1 MIKSP
6 FMIYFVPKRRIKK
19 LSTMQ
24 IPEIKSRLSI
34 QAVLAHYGLAA
45 DRNHR
50 LLCPFHP
57 DKTPSLQVYPK
68 TNTWTCFSSNCTAGS
83 GDAIEFIRL
92 KEKITKHE
100 AIVKA
105 QALIDNGQWIMENEK
120 AKSGKESTQ
129 PVAVDYHELF
139 PRLQSAR
146 QKSARAR
153 AYLKSRNLENT
164 ECGFNTGK
172 EMEGMKHCVIFPLK
186 GPDGSITGLYGR
198 STVNHDVS
206 RHYYSAHRRGL
217 YPGYLSGETT
227 RLILTEAVIDAATL
241 LKLPEITA
249 IYAILACYGTNGLT
263 PEHKQ
268 AIAKL
273 ENLKEIV
280 LFFDGDDPGRE
291 AVRKH
296 ATALKEIRGEIMI
309 SVVDTPEG
317 EDVNSLSISHTP
329 EIFAHLLET
338 RQDFFLSTEKSSLER
353 KEDPQD
359 ENPLAAVLL
368 NPPASSLNTANSE
381 YITFATDGLQMALL
395 GGVNLAGLDRLR
407 VTLKIRRTD
416 SIDSLHSVR
425 QSLDLYHAEYL
436 DRFIAR
442 ASERLEISVTTLTK
456 ALAQLTEQ
464 VEQYRLSRI
473 ESLKERKPDKR
484 QLTEDHIQRAVNYLK
499 SPDLMERTWKD
510 LGLAGV
516 VGQENNRLLMYLVFT
531 SRLRENPLHII
542 SLGSSGAGKT
552 YLQEKISELIPDEDK
567 LEITML
573 SENAFYY
580 FEQKQL
586 RHKLVLIEDLD
597 GAEAVLY
604 PLRELQT
611 KRKISKT
618 IPVKDSKGNLKT
630 VTLHVE
636 GPICLA
642 GTTTKE
648 RLYEDNAN
656 RSLLIYVDPS
666 PEHRER
672 IMEYQ
677 RRLSAGRVDSAR
689 EERLKELFRDA
700 QSVLKPVGVRNPY
713 AEYLKLPEQ
722 VFKPLRTNV
731 HYLAFIETVTFYC
744 QYQRSVKRDPES
756 GQGYVETTLEDI
768 AWANR
773 LLREVLLTKS
783 DELPHAVRD
792 FFEGLKAWVKKEKL
806 ESFCARDVQQRL
818 RMYPVKVNRYL
829 HELESRW
836 LIKRVGGNRK
846 SGFEYQVHRWEEYSR
861 LTHGVDVL
869 DQVLEDLKA
878 GRGMKKQPVPS
889 RVEV

>member
-1 MIKSP
+1 MEIN
-6 FMIYFVPKRRIKK
+6 
-19 LSTMQ
+19 
-24 IPEIKSRLSI
+24 EIKSRLSI
-34 QAVLAHYGLAA
+34 QAVLAHYGLAT

-50 LLCPFHP
+50 LLCPFHT

-105 QALIDNGQWIMENEK
+105 QQLLGNREWKMDHEK
-120 AKSGKESTQ
+120 AKSMITAKE
-129 PVAVDYHELF
+129 PAEVDYDEWF

-146 QKSARAR
+146 QKSAKAR
-153 AYLKSRNLENT
+153 DYLKSRNLDQA

-172 EMEGMKHCVIFPLK
+172 EMDGMKHCVIFPLK
-186 GPDGSITGLYGR
+186 NQGGTITGLYGR
-198 STVNHDVS
+198 STVNNDTS
-206 RHYYSAHRRGL
+206 KHYYSAHRSGL
-217 YPGYLSGETT
+217 YPGYPSGETT

-241 LKLPEITA
+241 EQLPEIA
-249 IYAILACYGTNGLT
+249 AEYVILACYGTNGLT
-263 PEHKQ
+263 PEHKE
-268 AIAKL
+268 AIKGL
-273 ENLKEIV
+273 KNLKEIV

-291 AVRKH
+291 AVGKQ
-296 ATALKEIRGEIMI
+296 ATTLKQLCPEILI
-309 SVVDTPEG
+309 SAVDTPEG
-317 EDVNSLSISHTP
+317 EDVNSLSISHSP

-338 RQDFFLSTEKSSLER
+338 RKDFFLSTEESSMES
-353 KEDPQD
+353 KEDPQA
-359 ENPLAAVLL
+359 ENPVAAVLL
-368 NPPASSLNTANSE
+368 NTPAPKLNTTNSE

-395 GGVNLAGLDRLR
+395 GGVNLGQLDRLR
-407 VTLKIRRTD
+407 VTVKIRRSD
-416 SIDSLHSVR
+416 SIDPLHSVR
-425 QSLDLYHAEYL
+425 QSVDLYHAEYL

-442 ASERLEISVTTLTK
+442 ASERLEVSVTVLTK

-484 QLTEDHIQRAVNYLK
+484 QLTQDRIQRAVNYLK
-499 SPDLMERTWKD
+499 SSDLMERTWKD

-552 YLQEKISELIPDEDK
+552 YLQEKISELIPDQDK

-580 FEQKQL
+580 FEQNEL

-636 GPICLA
+636 GPICVA

-656 RSLLIYVDPS
+656 RSLLIYVDGS

-677 RRLSAGRVDSAR
+677 RRLSAGRINPAR

-722 VFKPLRTNV
+722 VFKPLRTNA

-783 DELPHAVRD
+783 DELPHAVRE

-806 ESFCARDVQQRL
+806 ESFCARDLQQRL

-836 LIKRVGGNRK
+836 LIRRVGGNRK

-878 GRGMKKQPVPS
+878 GRGMKKQPAPS
-889 RVEV
+889 QMEV

>member
-1 MIKSP
+1 MQFSVTLPLICSN
-6 FMIYFVPKRRIKK
+6 IK
-19 LSTMQ
+19 LSTME
-24 IPEIKSRLSI
+24 INEIKSRLSI
-34 QAVLAHYGLAA
+34 ETVLAHYNLKP

-50 LLCPFHP
+50 LLCPFHQ
-57 DKTPSLQVYPK
+57 DTTPSLQVYPE
-68 TNTWTCFSSNCTAGS
+68 TGTWTCFSSNCTAGS
-83 GDAIEFIRL
+83 GDVIEFISL
-92 KEKITKHE
+92 MEKITKHQ
-100 AIVKA
+100 AILKA
-105 QALIDNGQWIMENEK
+105 QTLIGAPMQAQIPEPVHVQPTALQDLNTLFEK
-120 AKSGKESTQ
+120 
-129 PVAVDYHELF
+129 L
-139 PRLQSAR
+139 RSAL
-146 QKSARAR
+146 QKSAKAR
-153 AYLKSRNLENT
+153 QYLKSRNLDQV
-164 ECGFNTGK
+164 ECGYNSGK
-172 EMEGMKHCVIFPLK
+172 EMEGMKHCIIFPLK
-186 GPDGSITGLYGR
+186 DCTGTITGFYGR
-198 STVNHDVS
+198 SIINNDTAK
-206 RHYYSAHRRGL
+206 HYYSAGRSGL
-217 YPGYLSGETT
+217 YPGYPVPETT
-227 RLILTEAVIDAATL
+227 RLILTEAIIDAATL
-241 LKLPEITA
+241 LQLSKIINDYEI
-249 IYAILACYGTNGLT
+249 LSCYGTNGLT
-263 PEHKQ
+263 QEHKE
-268 AIAKL
+268 AIL
-273 ENLKEIV
+273 ELQQLTEII
-280 LFFDGDDPGRE
+280 LFFDGDPPGRE
-291 AVRKH
+291 AVEKH
-296 ATALKEIRGEIMI
+296 VATLKDI
-309 SVVDTPEG
+309 SQAVTVSFVETPEG
-317 EDVNSLSISHTP
+317 EDINSLSISHEP
-329 EIFAHLLET
+329 EVFSHLLES
-338 RQDFFLSTEKSSLER
+338 RHDFFLSTETGSIER
-353 KEDPQD
+353 KEDQQA
-359 ENPLAAVLL
+359 ENPLAAVLS
-368 NPPASSLNTANSE
+368 NPSAAKLNTANTE
-381 YITFATDGLQMALL
+381 YITFATDGLQIALL
-395 GGVNLAGLDRLR
+395 GGVNLGGLDRMR
-407 VTLKIRRTD
+407 VTLKIRRSD
-416 SIDSLHSVR
+416 SIDPLHSIR

-436 DRFIAR
+436 DRFIAK
-442 ASERLEISVTTLTK
+442 ASERLEVSVTALTK
-456 ALAQLTEQ
+456 ALAMLTEQ

-473 ESLKERKPDKR
+473 ESLKERKPEKR
-484 QLTEDHIQRAVNYLK
+484 QLTEDRVQRAVKYLK
-499 SPDLMERTWKD
+499 SDDLMERTLRD
-510 LGLAGV
+510 IGLTGV
-516 VGQENNRLLMYLVFT
+516 VGEENNRLLMYLVFT
-531 SRLRENPLHII
+531 SRLRENPLHVI
-542 SLGSSGAGKT
+542 SLGSSGTGKT
-552 YLQEKISELIPDEDK
+552 YLQEKISDLIPEQDK
-567 LEITML
+567 LEITIL

-580 FEQKQL
+580 FDRKEL
-586 RHKLVLIEDLD
+586 HHKLVLIEDMD

-656 RSLLIYVDPS
+656 RSLLIYVDGS

-672 IMEYQ
+672 IMDYQ
-677 RRLSAGRVDSAR
+677 RRLSAGRVNSAR
-689 EERLKELFRDA
+689 EERLKELFRDV

-722 VFKPLRTNV
+722 VFKPLRTNA

-744 QYQRSVKRDPES
+744 QYQRTVKRDPES

-806 ESFCARDVQQRL
+806 ESFCARDLQQRL

-836 LIKRVGGNRK
+836 LIRRVGGNRK

>member
-1 MIKSP
+1 
-6 FMIYFVPKRRIKK
+6 
-19 LSTMQ
+19 MQ

-34 QAVLAHYGLAA
+34 QTVLAHYGLKP

-50 LLCPFHP
+50 LLCPFHQ

-68 TNTWTCFSSNCTAGS
+68 TNTWTCFSSHCTAGS
-83 GDAIEFIRL
+83 GDAIEFIARM
-92 KEKITKHE
+92 EKISKHQ

-105 QALIDNGQWIMENEK
+105 EQLLGNGQWKMDHEK
-120 AKSGKESTQ
+120 AESMKAAKE
-129 PVAVDYHELF
+129 PVEVDYSELF
-139 PRLQSAR
+139 PRLQSAL
-146 QKSARAR
+146 QKSAKAR
-153 AYLKSRNLENT
+153 AYLKSRNLEST
-164 ECGFNTGK
+164 ACGYNTGK
-172 EMEGMKHCVIFPLK
+172 EMDGMKHCVIFPLK
-186 GPDGSITGLYGR
+186 AKNGTITGFYGR
-198 STVNHDVS
+198 SIVNNDTS
-206 RHYYSAHRRGL
+206 KHYYSTGRSGL
-217 YPGYLSGETT
+217 YPGYPAKETT
-227 RLILTEAVIDAATL
+227 RLILAEAVIDATTL
-241 LKLPEITA
+241 LQLPEITDH
-249 IYAILACYGTNGLT
+249 YTILACYGTNGLT
-263 PEHKQ
+263 QEHKE

-273 ENLKEIV
+273 ENLQEIV
-280 LFFDGDDPGRE
+280 LFFDGDAAGRE
-291 AVRKH
+291 VVRKH
-296 ATALKEIRGEIMI
+296 AMAIKELCPKVTV
-309 SVVDTPEG
+309 SVVDTPDE
-317 EDVNSLSISHTP
+317 EDVNSLSLGHSP
-329 EIFAHLLET
+329 EIFSHLLET
-338 RQDFFLSTEKSSLER
+338 RKDFFLSTETGSTER
-353 KEDPQD
+353 KEHPQA
-359 ENPLAAVLL
+359 ENSLEAVLQ
-368 NPPASSLNTANSE
+368 NPPAPRLNTTNAE
-381 YITFATDGLQMALL
+381 YITFTTDGLQMALL
-395 GGVNLAGLDRLR
+395 GGVNLSGLDRLR
-407 VTLKIRRTD
+407 VTVKIRRSD
-416 SIDSLHSVR
+416 SIDPLHSVR
-425 QSLDLYHAEYL
+425 QSVDLYHAEYL

-442 ASERLEISVTTLTK
+442 ASERLEVSVTTLTK
-456 ALAQLTEQ
+456 ALAQLTEL

-473 ESLKERKPDKR
+473 ESLKERRPEKR
-484 QLTEDHIQRAVNYLK
+484 QLTEDRIQRAVNYLK
-499 SPDLMERTWKD
+499 SSDLMERTSRD

-586 RHKLVLIEDLD
+586 RHKLVLIEDMD

-618 IPVKDSKGNLKT
+618 IPIKDSKGNLKT

-636 GPICLA
+636 GPICVA

-656 RSLLIYVDPS
+656 RSLLIYVDGS

-672 IMEYQ
+672 IMDYQ
-677 RRLSAGRVDSAR
+677 RRLSAGRIDTRA
-689 EERLKELFRDA
+689 EERLKELFRDT
-700 QSVLKPVGVRNPY
+700 QSVLRSVMVRNPY
-713 AEYLKLPEQ
+713 AEYLKLPEY
-722 VFKPLRTNV
+722 VFKPLRTNA

-744 QYQRSVKRDPES
+744 QYQRTVKRDPEN

-792 FFEGLKAWVKKEKL
+792 FFEGLKAWVRKEKL
-806 ESFCARDVQQRL
+806 ESFSARDLQQRL

-846 SGFEYQVHRWEEYSR
+846 SGFEYQVLRWEEYSR
-861 LTHGVDVL
+861 LTRGVDVL
-869 DQVLEDLKA
+869 DQVLGDLKA
-878 GRGMKKQPVPS
+878 GKGAKTHTVVSQM
-889 RVEV
+889 EV

>member
-1 MIKSP
+1 M
-6 FMIYFVPKRRIKK
+6 
-19 LSTMQ
+19 
-24 IPEIKSRLSI
+24 EIKQIKQQLSI
-34 QAVLAHYGLAA
+34 LQVLAHYGLAP

-50 LLCPFHP
+50 LLCPFHE
-57 DKTPSLQVYPK
+57 DKTPSLQVYAK

-83 GDAIEFIRL
+83 GDTIEFIRL
-92 KEKITKHE
+92 MEKITKHE

-105 QALIDNGQWIMENEK
+105 QELVGNGEWIMDHEK
-120 AKSGKESTQ
+120 GKSGKESTK
-129 PVAVDYHELF
+129 PAEVDYDELF

-153 AYLKSRNLENT
+153 AYLKSRNLGQA

-172 EMEGMKHCVIFPLK
+172 EMDGMKHCVIFPLK
-186 GPDGSITGLYGR
+186 DADGTITGLYGR
-198 STVNHDVS
+198 STVNNDTS
-206 RHYYSAHRRGL
+206 KHYYSAGRRGL
-217 YPGYLSGETT
+217 YPGYPSPETT
-227 RLILTEAVIDAATL
+227 RLILTEAVIDATTL
-241 LKLPEITA
+241 GQLPEITA
-249 IYAILACYGTNGLT
+249 EYTILACFGTNGLT
-263 PEHKQ
+263 QEHKE
-268 AIAKL
+268 AIKG
-273 ENLKEIV
+273 LKQLGEII
-280 LFFDGDDPGRE
+280 LFFDGDAPGRE

-296 ATALKEIRGEIMI
+296 AFTLKEICPEIMI

-317 EDVNSLSISHTP
+317 EDINSLSISHEP

-338 RQDFFLSTEKSSLER
+338 RKDFFLSTETGSIER
-353 KEDPQD
+353 KDDPQA
-359 ENPLAAVLL
+359 ENPLATVLL
-368 NPPASSLNTANSE
+368 NPPAPRLNTANSE

-395 GGVNLAGLDRLR
+395 GGVNLSGLDRLR
-407 VTLKIRRTD
+407 VTLKIRRAD
-416 SIDSLHSVR
+416 SIDPLHSVR

-442 ASERLEISVTTLTK
+442 ASERLEVSVTTLTK
-456 ALAQLTEQ
+456 ALATLTELL
-464 VEQYRLSRI
+464 EQYRLSRI
-473 ESLKERKPDKR
+473 ESLKERKPEKR
-484 QLTEDHIQRAVNYLK
+484 QLTEDRIQRAVKYLR
-499 SPDLMERTWKD
+499 SPDLMERTVRD
-510 LGLAGV
+510 IGLTGV
-516 VGQENNRLLMYLVFT
+516 VGEENNRLLMYLVFT

-552 YLQEKISELIPDEDK
+552 YLQEKISELIPEEDK
-567 LEITML
+567 LEITTL

-586 RHKLVLIEDLD
+586 RHKLVLIEDMD

-618 IPVKDSKGNLKT
+618 IPIKDSKGNLKT
-630 VTLHVE
+630 ITLHVE

-656 RSLLIYVDPS
+656 RSLLIYVDGS

-677 RRLSAGRVDSAR
+677 RRLSAGRVNPAR

-700 QSVLKPVGVRNPY
+700 QSVLKPVMVRNPW
-713 AEYLKLPEQ
+713 AEYLKLPEY
-722 VFKPLRTNV
+722 VFKPLRTNA

-756 GQGYVETTLEDI
+756 GQAYVETTLEDI

-792 FFEGLKAWVKKEKL
+792 FFEGLKAWVRKEKL
-806 ESFCARDVQQRL
+806 ESFCARDLQQRL

-846 SGFEYQVHRWEEYSR
+846 SGFEYQVLRWEEYSR

-869 DQVLEDLKA
+869 DQILEDLKA
-878 GRGMKKQPVPS
+878 GKRTKKQSVPS
-889 RVEV
+889 RMEV

>member
-1 MIKSP
+1 MHKL
-6 FMIYFVPKRRIKK
+6 K

-24 IPEIKSRLSI
+24 ISEIKSRLSI
-34 QAVLAHYGLAA
+34 QAVLAHYSLAP

-50 LLCPFHP
+50 LLCPFHE

-68 TNTWTCFSSNCTAGS
+68 TNTWTCFSSHCTAGS
-83 GDAIEFIRL
+83 GDVIEFIRL
-92 KEKITKHE
+92 MEKISKHE

-105 QALIDNGQWIMENEK
+105 QQLIGNGEWTMDNERGKSMK
-120 AKSGKESTQ
+120 AAKES
-129 PVAVDYHELF
+129 AEIDYHELF
-139 PRLQSAR
+139 PRLQSAL
-146 QKSARAR
+146 QKSAKAR
-153 AYLKSRNLENT
+153 AYLKSRNLASIA
-164 ECGFNTGK
+164 CGFNTGK
-172 EMEGMKHCVIFPLK
+172 EMDGMKHCVIFPLK
-186 GPDGSITGLYGR
+186 DAGGAITGFYGR
-198 STVNHDVS
+198 SIVNNDTS
-206 RHYYSAHRRGL
+206 KHYYSAGRSGL
-217 YPGYLSGETT
+217 YPGYPSADTT

-241 LKLPEITA
+241 LQLGEITDH
-249 IYAILACYGTNGLT
+249 YTILACFGTNGLT
-263 PEHKQ
+263 QEHKE

-273 ENLKEIV
+273 ENLQEIV
-280 LFFDGDDPGRE
+280 LFFDGDAAGRE

-296 ATALKEIRGEIMI
+296 AMAIKELCPKVTVN
-309 SVVDTPEG
+309 VVDTPDE
-317 EDVNSLSISHTP
+317 EDVNSLSLGHSP
-329 EIFAHLLET
+329 EIFSHLLET
-338 RQDFFLSTEKSSLER
+338 RKDFFLSTETGSTER
-353 KEDPQD
+353 KDDPQA
-359 ENPLAAVLL
+359 ENPLATVLL
-368 NPPASSLNTANSE
+368 NPPAPRLNTTNSE
-381 YITFATDGLQMALL
+381 YITFATDGVQMALL
-395 GGVNLAGLDRLR
+395 GGVNLSGLDRLR
-407 VTLKIRRTD
+407 VTLKIRRSD
-416 SIDSLHSVR
+416 SIDPLHSVR
-425 QSLDLYHAEYL
+425 QSVDLYHAEYL

-442 ASERLEISVTTLTK
+442 ASERLEVSVTTLTK
-456 ALAQLTEQ
+456 ALAQLTELL
-464 VEQYRLSRI
+464 EQYRLSRI
-473 ESLKERKPDKR
+473 ESLKERRPEKR
-484 QLTEDHIQRAVNYLK
+484 QLTEDRIQRAVKYLK
-499 SPDLMERTWKD
+499 SSDLMERTSRD

-552 YLQEKISELIPDEDK
+552 YLQEKISELIPEEDK

-586 RHKLVLIEDLD
+586 RHKLVLIEDMD

-618 IPVKDSKGNLKT
+618 VPVKDSKGNLKT

-636 GPICLA
+636 GPICVA

-656 RSLLIYVDPS
+656 RSLLIYVDGS

-677 RRLSAGRVDSAR
+677 RRLSAGRVNTAQ
-689 EERLKELFRDA
+689 EERLKELFRDT
-700 QSVLKPVGVRNPY
+700 QSVLRPVGVRNPY

-722 VFKPLRTNV
+722 VFKPLRTNA

-783 DELPHAVRD
+783 DELPHAVRE

-806 ESFCARDVQQRL
+806 ESFCARDLQQRL

-846 SGFEYQVHRWEEYSR
+846 SGFEYQVLRWEEYTR
-861 LTHGVDVL
+861 LTRGVDVL
-869 DQVLEDLKA
+869 DQVLQDLKA
-878 GRGMKKQPVPS
+878 GRGAKKQSVPS
-889 RVEV
+889 RMEV

>member
-1 MIKSP
+1 
-6 FMIYFVPKRRIKK
+6 
-19 LSTMQ
+19 MQ

-34 QAVLAHYGLAA
+34 QAVLAHYGLKP
-45 DRNHR
+45 DRNNR
-50 LLCPFHP
+50 LLCPFHD

-68 TNTWTCFSSNCTAGS
+68 TNTWTCFSSHCTAGS

-92 KEKITKHE
+92 KDKVSKHQ

-105 QALIDNGQWIMENEK
+105 QQLLGNGQWIMDNEK
-120 AKSGKESTQ
+120 DKSVAESMKSMK
-129 PVAVDYHELF
+129 ADYSELF
-139 PRLQSAR
+139 PRLQSALK
-146 QKSARAR
+146 KSAKAR
-153 AYLKSRNLENT
+153 EYLKSRNLEST
-164 ECGFNTGK
+164 ACGFNTGR
-172 EMEGMKHCVIFPLK
+172 EMDGMKHCVIFPLK
-186 GPDGSITGLYGR
+186 DESGTTTGLYGR
-198 STVNHDVS
+198 STVNNDTAK
-206 RHYYSAHRRGL
+206 HYYSAHRRGL
-217 YPGYLSGETT
+217 YPGYPSGETT

-241 LKLPEITA
+241 LELPEITA
-249 IYAILACYGTNGLT
+249 EYAILACFGTNGLT
-263 PEHKQ
+263 PEHKE
-268 AIAKL
+268 AIKGL
-273 ENLKEIV
+273 KNLKEIV
-280 LFFDGDDPGRE
+280 LFFDGDDAGRE
-291 AVRKH
+291 AVKKQ
-296 ATALKEIRGEIMI
+296 ATTLKELCPDLI
-309 SVVDTPEG
+309 SSAVDTPDG
-317 EDVNSLSISHTP
+317 EDVNSLSLGHSP
-329 EIFAHLLET
+329 QIFAHLLET
-338 RQDFFLSTEKSSLER
+338 RQNFFLSTEESSIER
-353 KEDPQD
+353 KDEPQS
-359 ENPLAAVLL
+359 ENPLTAVLL
-368 NPPASSLNTANSE
+368 NPPAPRLNTANSD

-395 GGVNLAGLDRLR
+395 GGVNLSGLDRLR
-407 VTLKIRRTD
+407 VTVKIRRSD
-416 SIDSLHSVR
+416 SIDPLHSVR

-484 QLTEDHIQRAVNYLK
+484 QLTEDRIQRAVDYLK

-580 FEQKQL
+580 FEQNEL
-586 RHKLVLIEDLD
+586 RHKLVLIEDMD

-618 IPVKDSKGNLKT
+618 IPIKDSKGNLKT

-642 GTTTKE
+642 GTTTRE

-656 RSLLIYVDPS
+656 RSLLIYVDGS

-677 RRLSAGRVDSAR
+677 RRLSAGRINPAQ
-689 EERLKELFRDA
+689 EERLKELFRDV

-722 VFKPLRTNV
+722 VFKPLRTNA

-744 QYQRSVKRDPES
+744 QYQRTVKRDPES

-783 DELPHAVRD
+783 DELPHAVRE

-806 ESFCARDVQQRL
+806 ESFCARDLQQRL

-846 SGFEYQVHRWEEYSR
+846 SGFEYQVHRWEEYTR

-889 RVEV
+889 RMEV

>member
-1 MIKSP
+1 
-6 FMIYFVPKRRIKK
+6 
-19 LSTMQ
+19 MQ
-24 IPEIKSRLSI
+24 ITEIKSRLSI
-34 QAVLAHYGLAA
+34 ETVLAHYGLTP

-50 LLCPFHP
+50 LLCPFHQ
-57 DKTPSLQVYPK
+57 DKTPSLQVYPE

-83 GDAIEFIRL
+83 GDTIEFIRL
-92 KEKITKHE
+92 MEKISKHQ

-105 QALIDNGQWIMENEK
+105 KQLIGNGEWIMDNEK
-120 AKSGKESTQ
+120 MKPMMNAKEHAK
-129 PVAVDYHELF
+129 VDHTELF
-139 PRLQSAR
+139 PRLQSAL
-146 QKSARAR
+146 KNSAKAR
-153 AYLKSRNLENT
+153 GYLKSRNLESLA
-164 ECGFNTGK
+164 CGFNTGR
-172 EMEGMKHCVIFPLK
+172 EMDGMKHCVIFPLTEA
-186 GPDGSITGLYGR
+186 SETITGLYGR
-198 STVNHDVS
+198 SIVNNDTS
-206 RHYYSAHRRGL
+206 KHYYSAGRRGL
-217 YPGYLSGETT
+217 YPGYPSLETT

-241 LKLPEITA
+241 LQLPDITDH
-249 IYAILACYGTNGLT
+249 YTILACYGTNGLT
-263 PEHKQ
+263 TEHKE

-273 ENLKEIV
+273 ENLQEIV
-280 LFFDGDDPGRE
+280 LFFDGDAPGRE
-291 AVRKH
+291 AVGKQ
-296 ATALKEIRGEIMI
+296 AMTLKDLRGEIMI
-309 SVVDTPEG
+309 SAVDTPQG
-317 EDVNSLSISHTP
+317 EDVNSLSISHSP

-338 RQDFFLSTEKSSLER
+338 RKDFFLSTEKSAMER
-353 KEDPQD
+353 KEYPQA
-359 ENPLAAVLL
+359 ENPLTAVLL
-368 NPPASSLNTANSE
+368 NPPAPKLNTTNSE
-381 YITFATDGLQMALL
+381 YITFATDDLQMALL
-395 GGVNLAGLDRLR
+395 GGVNLSGLDRMR
-407 VTLKIRRTD
+407 VTLKIRRSD
-416 SIDSLHSVR
+416 SIDPLHSVR

-442 ASERLEISVTTLTK
+442 ASERLEVSVTVLTK

-473 ESLKERKPDKR
+473 ESLKERKPEKR
-484 QLTEDHIQRAVNYLK
+484 QLTEDRIQRAVNYLK
-499 SPDLMERTWKD
+499 SSDLMERTWKD

-580 FEQKQL
+580 FEQKEL

-618 IPVKDSKGNLKT
+618 IPIKDSKGNLKT

-656 RSLLIYVDPS
+656 RSLLIYVDGS

-672 IMEYQ
+672 IMDYQ
-677 RRLSAGRVDSAR
+677 RRLSAGRVNSAR
-689 EERLKELFRDA
+689 EERLKELFRDV

-722 VFKPLRTNV
+722 VFKPLRTNA

-744 QYQRSVKRDPES
+744 QYQRTVKRDPES

-806 ESFCARDVQQRL
+806 ESFCARDLQQRL

-836 LIKRVGGNRK
+836 LIRRVGGNRK